1 MNYITHIILTILSVI
16 FSTLPRSISIS
27 IGRQI
32 GTLLYLFPFRK
43 NVAKKNIKIAF
54 KHLTQSDRK
63 NILFNCYKH
72 YGMVLVDFLCQQS
85 IKEYNL
91 DDYFVFQNDAKKNL
105 LSANGGCILSAHIG
119 NWELVLPAMGM
130 NNIKMDTVVME
141 QKNKAADN
149 FYTKLR
155 TFKNIKLIPKNGAL
169 KSLYNAISENRMVGL
184 ASDQNARRQGKKINF
199 FGELSSFPKGAGK
212 FYCKTKC
219 KLFIVFCILRSDL
232 KYYIYTHEIKINRQ
246 DKSEDEIIELIISEY
261 ASILEEKIKQHPE
274 QYFWFHKKW
283 SKLIYK
289 NG

>member
-1 MNYITHIILTILSVI
+1 MNYITHIILTMLSVI
-16 FSTLPRSISIS
+16 FSTLPRSISLS

-32 GTLLYLFPFRK
+32 GTLLYFFPFRK
-43 NVAKKNIKIAF
+43 DVAKKNIAIAF
-54 KHLTQSDRK
+54 KHLTHSDRK

-232 KYYIYTHEIKINRQ
+232 KYYIYTHEIKINGQ
-246 DKSEDEIIELIISEY
+246 DKSEDEIIELIISEL
-261 ASILEEKIKQHPE
+261 S
-274 QYFWFHKKW
+274 
-283 SKLIYK
+283 LIHI
-289 NG
+289 